1 MALKFNEFIRIK
13 EAAEILGV
21 SQTTL
26 REWEA
31 RGKIASYRSPMNEK
45 KRLYRREELLQML
58 EDIQPKKA
66 ESETNQERD
75 TD

>member
-1 MALKFNEFIRIK
+1 MALKFNEFIQIK
-13 EAAEILGV
+13 EAAELLGV
-21 SQTTL
+21 SQVTL
-26 REWEA
+26 RVWEEK
-31 RGKIASYRSPMNEK
+31 GKIASYRSPMNEK
-45 KRLYRREELLQML
+45 KRLYIREELLQML